1 MPTNTAIDGMETP
14 PLNPD
19 TLRNSSLYS
28 EELAPVPASAR
39 TWNHW
44 HLAALWVGM
53 AVCIPTWLLA
63 SYMLKAGLN
72 WIEALLIIGLAN
84 LVITVPMVLNGY
96 AGVKYGLSFPVIGR
110 AAFGLHGIHVASM
123 LRALVACGWFGV
135 QTWVGGLAIGAM
147 LSLLLGEPYQEG
159 TTLLNFIGFGLFW
172 LISMFFVV
180 KGFEGIKWLEEY
192 SAPLLIAVGIALIA
206 WGVAAGGGFG
216 AVLEQSQQL
225 QTASAHRELQN
236 EQDLVFFHPLT
247 NAQGEWKPDVVKVRS
262 SSGGEAAEVFELPRS
277 YGNKPFF
284 TSALGADHTQDTL
297 EVWYE
302 TRDAQGKLL
311 HASRPQ
317 RLNPAKAEAAGGTG
331 WWDYLLWF
339 TAMVGFWA
347 TMAISISDITRYA
360 KNQRAQV
367 SGQFLGL
374 PATMMLFSFVGLFVT
389 SAAALAFA
397 DVLTQED
404 APWDPASLL
413 SHFNQPLVVIGT
425 QLVLLVATLSTNL
438 AANVIAPATA
448 FSNMWPKRIS
458 FRTGGL
464 LTGLIG
470 IAICPW
476 WLLNEISSILLLVSA
491 FLGPVLG
498 ILLAD
503 YFWVRKQQLDV
514 PGLFSE
520 SGPYR
525 YNSMGINPVA
535 LIALLLGIGLA
546 LVGAWIEAL
555 SFLYQIAWF
564 TGFIVAFLAYGFGM
578 KKASTS
584 KTTEA

>member
-1 MPTNTAIDGMETP
+1 MEQTNSTESYKH
-14 PLNPD
+14 
-19 TLRNSSLYS
+19 SSLYS
-28 EELAPVPASAR
+28 EELAPVPVSGR

-84 LVITVPMVLNGY
+84 VVITVPMVLNGY

-110 AAFGLHGIHVASM
+110 SAFGVHGIHIASM
-123 LRALVACGWFGV
+123 MRALVACGWFGV
-135 QTWVGGLAIGAM
+135 QTWVGGLAIGAI

-159 TTLLNFIGFGLFW
+159 TTMLNFVGFGLFW

-192 SAPLLIAVGIALIA
+192 SAPVLIAVGIGLIA
-206 WGVAAGGGFG
+206 WGVLAGGGFG
-216 AVLEQSQQL
+216 QVLKQSEQL
-225 QTASAHRELQN
+225 QTGSAHRELQN
-236 EQDLVFFHPLT
+236 GQDVVFFHPLT
-247 NAQGEWKPDVVKVRS
+247 NSAGEWKADVVKVRALA
-262 SSGGEAAEVFELPRS
+262 SGNDSEVFELPRS
-277 YGNKPFF
+277 YGERPFF
-284 TSALGADHTQDTL
+284 TSALGADHSKDTL
-297 EVWYE
+297 AVWFE

-311 HASRPQ
+311 SASTPQ
-317 RLNPAKAEAAGGTG
+317 RLNPSQAGASAGIG

-367 SGQFLGL
+367 SGQFIGL

-389 SAAALAFA
+389 SAAAIAFA
-397 DVLTQED
+397 DVLTQEG

-448 FSNMWPKRIS
+448 FSNMWPQRIS

-464 LTGLIG
+464 LTGVIG

-503 YFWVRKQQLDV
+503 YFWVRKQKLDV
-514 PGLFSE
+514 NSLFSL
-520 SGPYR
+520 SGIYQ
-525 YNSMGINPVA
+525 YNSFGINPKA
-535 LIALLLGIGLA
+535 ILALLLGIGMA
-546 LVGAWIEAL
+546 LIGVWVEAL
-555 SFLYQIAWF
+555 AFLYQIAWF
-564 TGFIVAFLAYGFGM
+564 TGFIVAFLVYGLGM
-578 KKASTS
+578 KQNLTSTPS
-584 KTTEA
+584 EP

>member
-1 MPTNTAIDGMETP
+1 MEQHSNSTESHKH
-14 PLNPD
+14 
-19 TLRNSSLYS
+19 SSLYS
-28 EELAPVPASAR
+28 EELAPVPVSGR

-84 LVITVPMVLNGY
+84 VVITVPMVLNGY

-110 AAFGLHGIHVASM
+110 AAFGVHGIHVASIM
-123 LRALVACGWFGV
+123 RALVACGWFGV
-135 QTWVGGLAIGAM
+135 QTWVGGLAIGAI

-192 SAPLLIAVGIALIA
+192 SAPVLIAVGLGLIA
-206 WGVAAGGGFG
+206 WGVLAGGGFG
-216 AVLEQSQQL
+216 QVLKQSEQL
-225 QTASAHRELQN
+225 QTGSAHRELQN
-236 EQDLVFFHPLT
+236 GQDVVFFHPLT
-247 NAQGEWKPDVVKVRS
+247 NSTGEWKADVVKVRALA
-262 SSGGEAAEVFELPRS
+262 SGNDSEVFELPRS
-277 YGNKPFF
+277 YGERPFF
-284 TSALGADHTQDTL
+284 TSALGADHSKDTL
-297 EVWYE
+297 AVWFE
-302 TRDAQGKLL
+302 THDAQGKLL
-311 HASRPQ
+311 YASTPQ
-317 RLNPAKAEAAGGTG
+317 PLNPAQAGASAGIG

-367 SGQFLGL
+367 SGQFIGL

-389 SAAALAFA
+389 SAAAIAFA
-397 DVLTQED
+397 DVLTQEG

-448 FSNMWPKRIS
+448 FSNMWPQRIS

-464 LTGLIG
+464 LTGVIG

-503 YFWVRKQQLDV
+503 YFWVRKQKLDV
-514 PGLFSE
+514 NSLFSL
-520 SGPYR
+520 SGPYQ
-525 YNSMGINPVA
+525 YNSAGINPKA
-535 LIALLLGIGLA
+535 ILALLLGIGMA
-546 LVGAWIEAL
+546 LIGVWVEAL
-555 SFLYQIAWF
+555 AFLYQIAWF
-564 TGFIVAFLAYGFGM
+564 TGFIVAFLVYGFGM
-578 KKASTS
+578 KQDLTS
-584 KTTEA
+584 NPSEP

>member
-1 MPTNTAIDGMETP
+1 MEQRP
-14 PLNPD
+14 NSSESYKH
-19 TLRNSSLYS
+19 SSLYS
-28 EELAPVPASAR
+28 EELAPVPVSGR

-72 WIEALLIIGLAN
+72 WMEALLIIGLAN

-110 AAFGLHGIHVASM
+110 AAFGVHGIHVASM
-123 LRALVACGWFGV
+123 MRALVACGWFGV
-135 QTWVGGLAIGAM
+135 QTWVGGLAIGAI

-192 SAPLLIAVGIALIA
+192 SAPVLIAVGIGLIA
-206 WGVAAGGGFG
+206 WGVVAGGGFG
-216 AVLEQSQQL
+216 QVLEQSQQL
-225 QTASAHRELQN
+225 QTASAHRELRN
-236 EQDLVFFHPLT
+236 GQDVVFFHPLT
-247 NAQGEWKPDVVKVRS
+247 DSDGEWKADVVKVRAGALGADS
-262 SSGGEAAEVFELPRS
+262 EVFELPRS
-277 YGNKPFF
+277 YGARPFF
-284 TSALGADHTQDTL
+284 TSALGADHSKDTL
-297 EVWYE
+297 AVWYE

-311 HASRPQ
+311 HASKPQ
-317 RLNPAKAEAAGGTG
+317 PLNPAQAGAPAGIG
-331 WWDYLLWF
+331 WWDYMLWF

-367 SGQFLGL
+367 SGQFIGL

-389 SAAALAFA
+389 SAAAIAFA
-397 DVLTQED
+397 DVLTQEG

-448 FSNMWPKRIS
+448 FSNMWPQRIS

-464 LTGLIG
+464 LTGVIG

-503 YFWVRKQQLDV
+503 YFWVRKQKLDV
-514 PGLFSE
+514 NGLFSL
-520 SGPYR
+520 SGPYQ
-525 YNSMGINPVA
+525 YNSAGVNPKA
-535 LIALLLGIGLA
+535 ILALLLGIGMA
-546 LVGAWIEAL
+546 LVGVWVEAL
-555 SFLYQIAWF
+555 AFLYQIAWF
-564 TGFIVAFLAYGFGM
+564 TGFIVAFLVYGLGM
-578 KKASTS
+578 KQNLTS
-584 KTTEA
+584 NPSEP